1 MKMHI
6 LLMNG
11 PNLNIL
17 GNRDT
22 AHYGTLTLDDI
33 EKAFQKRAN
42 DLKVDLVSVFQANS
56 EGDLVDFI
64 QTTPADAIV
73 INPGALTHYGYS
85 LRDALEDFGK
95 PIIEVHISNIYARE
109 DFRNKSVIADI
120 ATGQI
125 SGLGLNGY
133 LSALDFLTE
142 NNTLE

>member
-1 MKMHI
+1 MNMHI
-6 LLMNG
+6 LLVNG

-17 GNRDT
+17 GSRD
-22 AHYGTLTLDDI
+22 ADQYGTITLEEI
-33 EKAFQKRAN
+33 EKRFTERAS
-42 DLKVDLVSVFQANS
+42 DLNVDLVSVFQANS

-64 QTTPADAIV
+64 QNNKADAIV

-95 PIIEVHISNIYARE
+95 PVVEVHISNIYATE

-133 LSALDFLTE
+133 LAALDFLIG
-142 NNTLE
+142 NNQP

>member
-1 MKMHI
+1 MHI
-6 LLMNG
+6 LLVNG

-17 GNRDT
+17 GSRD
-22 AHYGTLTLDDI
+22 ADQYGTITLEEI
-33 EKAFQKRAN
+33 EKRFTERAS
-42 DLKVDLVSVFQANS
+42 DLNVDLVSVFQANS

-64 QTTPADAIV
+64 QNNKADAIV

-95 PIIEVHISNIYARE
+95 PVVEVHISNIYASE
-109 DFRNKSVIADI
+109 DYRNKSVIADI

-133 LSALDFLTE
+133 LAALDFLIG
-142 NNTLE
+142 NNQP

>member
-1 MKMHI
+1 MHI
-6 LLMNG
+6 LLVNG

-17 GNRDT
+17 GSRD
-22 AHYGTLTLDDI
+22 ADQYGTITLEEI
-33 EKAFQKRAN
+33 EKRFTERAS
-42 DLKVDLVSVFQANS
+42 DLNVDLVSVFQANS

-64 QTTPADAIV
+64 QNNKADAIV

-95 PIIEVHISNIYARE
+95 PVVEVHISNIYARE

-133 LSALDFLTE
+133 LAALDFLIG
-142 NNTLE
+142 NNQP

>member
-1 MKMHI
+1 MNMHI
-6 LLMNG
+6 LLVNG

-17 GNRDT
+17 GSRD
-22 AHYGTLTLDDI
+22 ADQYGTITLEEI
-33 EKAFQKRAN
+33 EKRFTERAS
-42 DLKVDLVSVFQANS
+42 DLNVDLVSVFQANS

-64 QTTPADAIV
+64 QNNKADAIV

-85 LRDALEDFGK
+85 LRAALEDFGK
-95 PIIEVHISNIYARE
+95 PVVEVHISNIYARE

-133 LSALDFLTE
+133 LAALDFLIG
-142 NNTLE
+142 NNQP

>member
-1 MKMHI
+1 MHI
-6 LLMNG
+6 LLVNG

-17 GNRDT
+17 GSRD
-22 AHYGTLTLDDI
+22 ADHYGTITLEEI
-33 EKAFQKRAN
+33 EKAFTQRAS
-42 DLKVDLVSVFQANS
+42 DLNLDLVSVFQANS

-64 QTTPADAIV
+64 QNNKADGIV
-73 INPGALTHYGYS
+73 INPDALTHYGYS

-95 PIIEVHISNIYARE
+95 PIVEVHISNIYARE

-133 LSALDFLTE
+133 LAALDFLIE
-142 NNTLE
+142 NIQP

>member
-6 LLMNG
+6 LLVNG

-17 GNRDT
+17 GSRD
-22 AHYGTLTLDDI
+22 ADHYGTITLEEI
-33 EKAFQKRAN
+33 EKTFTKRAS
-42 DLKVDLVSVFQANS
+42 DLNVDLVSVFQANS

-64 QTTPADAIV
+64 QNNKADAIV

-95 PIIEVHISNIYARE
+95 PVVEVHISNIYARE

-133 LSALDFLTE
+133 LAALDFLIG
-142 NNTLE
+142 NNQP

>member
-1 MKMHI
+1 MNMHI
-6 LLMNG
+6 LLVNG

-17 GNRDT
+17 GSRD
-22 AHYGTLTLDDI
+22 ADHYGTITLKEI
-33 EKAFQKRAN
+33 EKTFTERAS
-42 DLKVDLVSVFQANS
+42 DLNVDLVSVFQANS

-64 QTTPADAIV
+64 QNNKADAIV

-95 PIIEVHISNIYARE
+95 PVVEVHISNIYARE

-133 LSALDFLTE
+133 LAALDFLIG
-142 NNTLE
+142 NNQP

>member
-1 MKMHI
+1 MNMHI
-6 LLMNG
+6 LLVNG

-17 GNRDT
+17 GSRD
-22 AHYGTLTLDDI
+22 ADHYGTITLEEI
-33 EKAFQKRAN
+33 EKTFTKRAS
-42 DLKVDLVSVFQANS
+42 DLNVDFVSVFQANS

-64 QTTPADAIV
+64 QNNKADAIV

-95 PIIEVHISNIYARE
+95 PVVEVHISNIYARE
-109 DFRNKSVIADI
+109 DFRNKSVIAAI

-133 LSALDFLTE
+133 LAALDFLIGH
-142 NNTLE
+142 NQP

>member
-1 MKMHI
+1 MNMHI
-6 LLMNG
+6 LLVNG

-17 GNRDT
+17 GSRD
-22 AHYGTLTLDDI
+22 ADHYGTITLEEI
-33 EKAFQKRAN
+33 EKAFTQRAS
-42 DLKVDLVSVFQANS
+42 DLNLDLVSVFQANS

-64 QTTPADAIV
+64 QNNKADGIV

-95 PIIEVHISNIYARE
+95 PIVEVHISNIYARE

-133 LSALDFLTE
+133 LAALDFLIE
-142 NNTLE
+142 NIQP

>member
-1 MKMHI
+1 MNMHI
-6 LLMNG
+6 LLVNG

-17 GNRDT
+17 GSRD
-22 AHYGTLTLDDI
+22 ADHYGTITLEEI
-33 EKAFQKRAN
+33 EKTFTKRAS
-42 DLKVDLVSVFQANS
+42 DLNVDLVSVFQANS

-64 QTTPADAIV
+64 QNNKADAIV

-95 PIIEVHISNIYARE
+95 PVVEVHISNIYARE

-133 LSALDFLTE
+133 LAALDFLIE
-142 NNTLE
+142 NIQP

>member
-1 MKMHI
+1 MNLHI
-6 LLMNG
+6 LLVNG

-17 GNRDT
+17 GSRD
-22 AHYGTLTLDDI
+22 ADHYGTITLEEI
-33 EKAFQKRAN
+33 EKTFTKRAS
-42 DLKVDLVSVFQANS
+42 DLNVDLVSVFQANS

-64 QTTPADAIV
+64 QNNKADAIV

-95 PIIEVHISNIYARE
+95 PVVEVHISNIYARE

-133 LSALDFLTE
+133 LAALDFLIG
-142 NNTLE
+142 NNQP

>member
-22 AHYGTLTLDDI
+22 DHYGTITLEDI
-33 EKAFQKRAN
+33 EKAFQMRAD
-42 DLKVDLVSVFQANS
+42 DLKVKSVSFFQANS

-64 QTTPADAIV
+64 QTTTADAIV

>member
-1 MKMHI
+1 MHI
-6 LLMNG
+6 LLVNG

-17 GNRDT
+17 GSRD
-22 AHYGTLTLDDI
+22 ADHYGTITLEEI
-33 EKAFQKRAN
+33 EKTFTKRAS
-42 DLKVDLVSVFQANS
+42 DLNVDLVSVFQANS

-64 QTTPADAIV
+64 QNNKADAIV

-95 PIIEVHISNIYARE
+95 PVVEVHISNIYARE

-133 LSALDFLTE
+133 LAALDFLIG
-142 NNTLE
+142 NNQP

>member
-6 LLMNG
+6 LLVNG

-17 GNRDT
+17 GSRD
-22 AHYGTLTLDDI
+22 ADQYGTITLEEI
-33 EKAFQKRAN
+33 EKRFTERAS
-42 DLKVDLVSVFQANS
+42 DLNVDLVSVFQANS

-64 QTTPADAIV
+64 QNNKADAIV

-95 PIIEVHISNIYARE
+95 PVVEVHISNIYARE

-133 LSALDFLTE
+133 LAALDFLIG
-142 NNTLE
+142 NNQP

>member
-42 DLKVDLVSVFQANS
+42 DLKVDMVSVFQANS

>member
-1 MKMHI
+1 MNMHI
-6 LLMNG
+6 LLVNG

-17 GNRDT
+17 GSRD
-22 AHYGTLTLDDI
+22 ADQYGTITLEEI
-33 EKAFQKRAN
+33 EKRFTERAS
-42 DLKVDLVSVFQANS
+42 DLNVDLVSVFQANS

-64 QTTPADAIV
+64 QNNKADAIV

-95 PIIEVHISNIYARE
+95 PVVEVHISNIYARE

-133 LSALDFLTE
+133 LAALDFLIG
-142 NNTLE
+142 NNQP

>member
-1 MKMHI
+1 MHI
-6 LLMNG
+6 LLVNG

-17 GNRDT
+17 GSRD
-22 AHYGTLTLDDI
+22 ADHYGTITLEEI
-33 EKAFQKRAN
+33 EKTFTKRAS
-42 DLKVDLVSVFQANS
+42 DLNVDLVSVFQANS

-64 QTTPADAIV
+64 QNNKADAIV

-95 PIIEVHISNIYARE
+95 PVVEVHISNIYARE

-133 LSALDFLTE
+133 LAALDFLIGH
-142 NNTLE
+142 NQP

>member
-64 QTTPADAIV
+64 QNNPADAIV

>member
-1 MKMHI
+1 MNMHI
-6 LLMNG
+6 LLVNG

-17 GNRDT
+17 GSRD
-22 AHYGTLTLDDI
+22 ADHYGTITLEEI
-33 EKAFQKRAN
+33 EKAFTQRAS
-42 DLKVDLVSVFQANS
+42 DLNLDLVSVFQANS

-64 QTTPADAIV
+64 QNNKADGIV

-85 LRDALEDFGK
+85 LRDALEDLGK
-95 PIIEVHISNIYARE
+95 PIVEVHISNIYARE

-133 LSALDFLTE
+133 LAALDFLIE
-142 NNTLE
+142 NIQP

>member
-1 MKMHI
+1 MNMHI
-6 LLMNG
+6 LLVNG

-17 GNRDT
+17 GSRD
-22 AHYGTLTLDDI
+22 ADHYGTITLEEI
-33 EKAFQKRAN
+33 EKTFTKRAS
-42 DLKVDLVSVFQANS
+42 DLNVDLVSVFQANS

-64 QTTPADAIV
+64 QNNKADAIV

-95 PIIEVHISNIYARE
+95 PVVEVHISNIYARE

-133 LSALDFLTE
+133 LAALDFLIGH
-142 NNTLE
+142 NQP

>member
-1 MKMHI
+1 MHI

>member
-1 MKMHI
+1 MHI
-6 LLMNG
+6 LLVNG

-17 GNRDT
+17 GSRD
-22 AHYGTLTLDDI
+22 ADHYGTITLEEI
-33 EKAFQKRAN
+33 EKTFTKRAS
-42 DLKVDLVSVFQANS
+42 DLNVDLVSVFQANS

-64 QTTPADAIV
+64 QNNKADAIV

-95 PIIEVHISNIYARE
+95 PVVEVHISNIYARE

-125 SGLGLNGY
+125 SGLVLNGY
-133 LSALDFLTE
+133 LAALDFLIE
-142 NNTLE
+142 NIQP

>member
-22 AHYGTLTLDDI
+22 DHYGTLTLDDI

>member
-1 MKMHI
+1 MNMHI
-6 LLMNG
+6 LLVNG

-17 GNRDT
+17 GSRD
-22 AHYGTLTLDDI
+22 ADHYGTITLEEI
-33 EKAFQKRAN
+33 EKTFTKRAS
-42 DLKVDLVSVFQANS
+42 DLNVDLVSVFQANS

-64 QTTPADAIV
+64 QNNKADGIV

-95 PIIEVHISNIYARE
+95 PIVEVHISNIYARE

-133 LSALDFLTE
+133 LAALDFLIG
-142 NNTLE
+142 NNQP

>member
-17 GNRDT
+17 GNRDGD
-22 AHYGTLTLDDI
+22 HYGKITLEDI

-42 DLKVDLVSVFQANS
+42 DLKVKSVSFFQANS

-133 LSALDFLTE
+133 LSALDFLTA

>member
-1 MKMHI
+1 MHI
-6 LLMNG
+6 LLVNG

-17 GNRDT
+17 GSRD
-22 AHYGTLTLDDI
+22 ADHYGTITLEEI
-33 EKAFQKRAN
+33 EKAFTQRAS
-42 DLKVDLVSVFQANS
+42 DLNLDLVSVFQANS

-64 QTTPADAIV
+64 QNNKADAIV

-95 PIIEVHISNIYARE
+95 PIVEVHISNIYARE

-133 LSALDFLTE
+133 LAALDFLIE
-142 NNTLE
+142 NIQP

>member
-1 MKMHI
+1 MHI
-6 LLMNG
+6 LLVNG

-17 GNRDT
+17 GSRD
-22 AHYGTLTLDDI
+22 ADHYGTITLKEI
-33 EKAFQKRAN
+33 EKTFTERAS
-42 DLKVDLVSVFQANS
+42 DLNVDLVSVFQANS

-64 QTTPADAIV
+64 QNNKADAIV

-95 PIIEVHISNIYARE
+95 PVVEVHISNIYARE

-133 LSALDFLTE
+133 LAALDFLIG
-142 NNTLE
+142 NNQP

>member
-1 MKMHI
+1 MHI
-6 LLMNG
+6 LLVNG

-17 GNRDT
+17 GSRD
-22 AHYGTLTLDDI
+22 ADHYGTITLEEI
-33 EKAFQKRAN
+33 EKAFTQRAS

-64 QTTPADAIV
+64 QNNKADAII

-95 PIIEVHISNIYARE
+95 PVLEVHISNIYARE

-133 LSALDFLTE
+133 LAALDFLVE
-142 NNTLE
+142 NIQP

>member
-1 MKMHI
+1 MNMHI
-6 LLMNG
+6 LLVNG

-17 GNRDT
+17 GSRD
-22 AHYGTLTLDDI
+22 ADQYGTITLEEI
-33 EKAFQKRAN
+33 EKRFTERAS
-42 DLKVDLVSVFQANS
+42 DLNVDLVSVFQANS

-64 QTTPADAIV
+64 QNNKADAIV

-95 PIIEVHISNIYARE
+95 PVVEVHISNIYARE

-125 SGLGLNGY
+125 SGLGLNGC
-133 LSALDFLTE
+133 LAALDFLIG
-142 NNTLE
+142 NNQP

>member
-1 MKMHI
+1 MNMHI
-6 LLMNG
+6 LLVNG

-17 GNRDT
+17 GSRD
-22 AHYGTLTLDDI
+22 ADHYGTITLEEI
-33 EKAFQKRAN
+33 EKTFTKRAS
-42 DLKVDLVSVFQANS
+42 DLNVDLVSVFQANS

-64 QTTPADAIV
+64 QNNKADAIV

-95 PIIEVHISNIYARE
+95 PVVEVHISNIYARE

-133 LSALDFLTE
+133 LAELDFLIGH
-142 NNTLE
+142 NQP

>member
-1 MKMHI
+1 
-6 LLMNG
+6 MNG

-17 GNRDT
+17 GNRDGD
-22 AHYGTLTLDDI
+22 HYGKITLEDI
-33 EKAFQKRAN
+33 EKAFQKRAD
-42 DLKVDLVSVFQANS
+42 DLKVKSISFFQANS

-133 LSALDFLTE
+133 LSALDFLTA

>member
-1 MKMHI
+1 MHI
-6 LLMNG
+6 LLVNG

-17 GNRDT
+17 GSRD
-22 AHYGTLTLDDI
+22 ADQYGTITLEEI
-33 EKAFQKRAN
+33 EKMYTERAS
-42 DLKVDLVSVFQANS
+42 DLNVDLVSVFQANS

-64 QTTPADAIV
+64 KNNKADAIV

-85 LRDALEDFGK
+85 LRDALDDFGK
-95 PIIEVHISNIYARE
+95 PVVEVHISNIYARE

-133 LSALDFLTE
+133 LAALDFLIG
-142 NNTLE
+142 NNQP

>member
-1 MKMHI
+1 
-6 LLMNG
+6 MNG

-22 AHYGTLTLDDI
+22 DHYGTITLEDI
-33 EKAFQKRAN
+33 EKAFQMRAD
-42 DLKVDLVSVFQANS
+42 DLKVKSVSFFQANS

-64 QTTPADAIV
+64 QTTTADAIV

>member
-1 MKMHI
+1 MHI
-6 LLMNG
+6 LLVNG

-17 GNRDT
+17 GSRD
-22 AHYGTLTLDDI
+22 ADHYGTITLEEI
-33 EKAFQKRAN
+33 EKAFTQRAS
-42 DLKVDLVSVFQANS
+42 DLNLDLVSVFQANS

-64 QTTPADAIV
+64 QNNKADGIV

-95 PIIEVHISNIYARE
+95 PIVEVHISNIYARE

-133 LSALDFLTE
+133 LAALDFLIE
-142 NNTLE
+142 NIQP

>member
-6 LLMNG
+6 LLVNG

-17 GNRDT
+17 GSRD
-22 AHYGTLTLDDI
+22 ADHYGTITLEEI
-33 EKAFQKRAN
+33 EKTFTKRAS
-42 DLKVDLVSVFQANS
+42 DLNVDLVSVFQAYS

-64 QTTPADAIV
+64 QNNKADAIV
-73 INPGALTHYGYS
+73 ITQGALPHYGYS

-95 PIIEVHISNIYARE
+95 PVVEVHISNIYARE

-133 LSALDFLTE
+133 LAALDFLIG
-142 NNTLE
+142 NNQP

>member
-1 MKMHI
+1 MNMHI
-6 LLMNG
+6 LLVNG

-17 GNRDT
+17 GSRD
-22 AHYGTLTLDDI
+22 ADHYGTITLEEI
-33 EKAFQKRAN
+33 EKAFTQRAS
-42 DLKVDLVSVFQANS
+42 DLNLDLVSVFQANS

-64 QTTPADAIV
+64 QNNKADGIV

-95 PIIEVHISNIYARE
+95 PIVEVHISNIYARE

-133 LSALDFLTE
+133 LAALDFLIG
-142 NNTLE
+142 NNQP

>member
-1 MKMHI
+1 MNI
-6 LLMNG
+6 LLING

-17 GNRDT
+17 GSRD
-22 AHYGTLTLDDI
+22 ADHYGTITLEEI
-33 EKAFQKRAN
+33 EKAFTQRAS
-42 DLKVDLVSVFQANS
+42 DLNLDLVSVFQANS

-64 QTTPADAIV
+64 QNNKADGIV

-95 PIIEVHISNIYARE
+95 PIVEVHISNIYARE

-133 LSALDFLTE
+133 LAALDFLIE
-142 NNTLE
+142 NIQP

>member
-17 GNRDT
+17 GNRD
-22 AHYGTLTLDDI
+22 ADHYGTITLEVI

-42 DLKVDLVSVFQANS
+42 DLNIGSVSFFQANS

-64 QTTPADAIV
+64 QNNPADAIV

-95 PIIEVHISNIYARE
+95 QIIEVHISNIYARE

-133 LSALDFLTE
+133 LSALDFLAE
-142 NNTLE
+142 NNSLE